1 MFQQKT
7 QQEYWDMLPLSDAQR
22 KAIYDDF
29 VLANKYDIIEE
40 KVEESEEQ
48 EDQETVEASSEPT
61 PQ

>member
-1 MFQQKT
+1 MLQQKT

-22 KAIYDDF
+22 KVIYDDF

-40 KVEESEEQ
+40 KVRSEEQ